1 MKILR
6 ALTLA
11 MALGASLPTAAAAY
25 SFDGG
30 AGAAPL
36 HPTQQVEKSPDT
48 TGEVLHERTRRG
60 TAHRQQSEPHS
71 LLW

>member
-11 MALGASLPTAAAAY
+11 MALGSLLPTAAVAY

-36 HPTQQVEKSPDT
+36 HPTQQVERSPDT
-48 TGEVLHERTRRG
+48 RGAVIHERIRRG
-60 TAHRQQSEPHS
+60 TAHRQQSEPHG